1 MRSHAVKSG
10 KCICRRGFALKWVE
24 KNLLKI
30 LLEKWKNS
38 KMENVNDL
46 KGNILKDN

>member
-1 MRSHAVKSG
+1 MISHAVKSG
-10 KCICRRGFALKWVE
+10 KCICRLGFALKWVE